1 MTTFLPPKLCTHHG
15 GLKGLLI
22 HPASTHATTQPSHFQ
37 MKSYIFCTRAMSSS
51 TDCFWFTKKRTG
63 RLFLTRHGKVLDSD
77 RSLTTFNYTLQY
89 FPRLKWGGS
98 ADEGQ
103 VTPTTLQ
110 KRMAS
115 PLFGFTQMPLFISPP
130 QLHSLSPTCRIQN
143 APIKSLEVKPTETT
157 ATWDFC
163 FTN

>member
-37 MKSYIFCTRAMSSS
+37 IKSYIFCTRAMSSS

-89 FPRLKWGGS
+89 FPRLKWGGFCRWGAS
-98 ADEGQ
+98 DTHH
-103 VTPTTLQ
+103 TPEENGITPLWLHTD
-110 KRMAS
+110 AS
-115 PLFGFTQMPLFISPP
+115 FHLT
-130 QLHSLSPTCRIQN
+130 
-143 APIKSLEVKPTETT
+143 TT
-157 ATWDFC
+157 ATLLISNLQDSECSYKKSRSEANRNYSHVRLLFH
-163 FTN
+163 

>member
-1 MTTFLPPKLCTHHG
+1 
-15 GLKGLLI
+15 
-22 HPASTHATTQPSHFQ
+22 
-37 MKSYIFCTRAMSSS
+37 
-51 TDCFWFTKKRTG
+51 
-63 RLFLTRHGKVLDSD
+63 
-77 RSLTTFNYTLQY
+77 
-89 FPRLKWGGS
+89 
-98 ADEGQ
+98 

>member
-37 MKSYIFCTRAMSSS
+37 IKSYIFCTRAMSSS
-51 TDCFWFTKKRTG
+51 TDCFWFRKKEQEDC
-63 RLFLTRHGKVLDSD
+63 FWQDMAKFWILTEVWQNSI
-77 RSLTTFNYTLQY
+77 TPFNIFQD
-89 FPRLKWGGS
+89 WNEEDS